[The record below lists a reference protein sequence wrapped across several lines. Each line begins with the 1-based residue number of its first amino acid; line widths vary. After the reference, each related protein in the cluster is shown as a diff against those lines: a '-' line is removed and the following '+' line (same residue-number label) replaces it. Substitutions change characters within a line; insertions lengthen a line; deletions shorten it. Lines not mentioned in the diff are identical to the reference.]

1 MKSVILILL
10 LSSLLFSENSIHLK
24 QASIQTSYE
33 NITLAN
39 GEDMGLIGINYF
51 MHPNKH
57 FYYGLGT
64 YGAATGNR
72 GGFFTG
78 GFIMGAKQELIK
90 DLYIDSGV
98 FLGGGGGASADGQG
112 GGLMLKVYS
121 GLLADFGKYSLGINY
136 SYIKFPNGDIDSTQ
150 IGLVADMK
158 FTTTLAED
166 VFDLDSLH
174 PYYFKSDQDYLLSTY
189 QTYFPKNSTKT
200 RASVNRTD
208 AVSLVGMEYGIH
220 LSPNFVAYYESA
232 GALQGAN
239 GYMEVL
245 GGVAY
250 AKKLSQK
257 SEILA
262 KGSLG
267 LGGGGQVDTGGGA
280 ISKIS
285 LMLSYSPT
293 KRINARIGG
302 GYFHSL
308 NGGFDA
314 PFAEIN
320 FGINTNFLS
329 IGAKKNQIDYT
340 SIYKQKFTMRF
351 VNQTYFYSDSLTKN
365 PTHTDNIQLTG
376 VKFDWYL
383 SEKLYISGQ
392 ALAAYAGGAGG
403 YAAGMFG
410 LGYVQPVGLGLNAIA
425 EVDIGAGAGGAINTG
440 GGAII
445 QPMAG
450 LSYNF
455 TKNVA
460 LSAMAGKILA
470 LNSDLDANVLDI
482 SIVYKFNKLLS
493 H

>member
-1 MKSVILILL
+1 MKSLILISI
-10 LSSLLFSENSIHLK
+10 LSSLLLSESSIHLR

-33 NITLAN
+33 NVTLAN
-39 GEDMGLIGINYF
+39 GENMGLIGVNYLI
-51 MHPNKH
+51 HPNQH

-78 GFIMGAKQELIK
+78 GFTTGVKLELVK
-90 DLYIDSGV
+90 DLYVDSGV

-112 GGLMLKVYS
+112 GGLMFKAYS

-136 SYIKFPNGDIDSTQ
+136 SYIKFPNGNIDSTQ
-150 IGLVADMK
+150 LGLVADMK

-166 VFDLDSLH
+166 TLDLDSLH
-174 PYYFKSDQDYLLSTY
+174 QYYFQSDQDYLVSTY
-189 QTYFPKNSTKT
+189 QTYFPKSSTKT
-200 RASVNRTD
+200 RAGVIRTE
-208 AVSLVGMEYGIH
+208 AVGLVGVEYGIH
-220 LSPNFVAYYESA
+220 VSPSFVTYFESA

-257 SEILA
+257 TEIFTKA
-262 KGSLG
+262 SLG
-267 LGGGGQVDTGGGA
+267 LGGGGKVDTGGGG
-280 ISKIS
+280 ISKAS
-285 LMLSYSPT
+285 LMFSYSPT
-293 KRINARIGG
+293 KRINTRIGG
-302 GYFHSL
+302 GYFHAL

-314 PFAEIN
+314 PFAEVN

-329 IGAKKNQIDYT
+329 VGAKKNQIDYT
-340 SIYKQKFTMRF
+340 SIYTQKFTMRF
-351 VNQTYFYSDSLTKN
+351 LNQTYFYSDSLTTN
-365 PTHTDNIQLTG
+365 PTHTDNVQLTG
-376 VKFDWYL
+376 VKLDWYL
-383 SEKLYISGQ
+383 SEKLYVSGQ
-392 ALAAYAGGAGG
+392 ALAAYAGKAGG

-410 LGYVQPVGLGLNAIA
+410 LGYVQPIGLGLNAIA

-450 LSYNF
+450 LSYNL

-470 LNSDLDANVLDI
+470 LNGNLDANVLDI